1 MIPELGIIE
10 GYFGRMWSWPD
21 RAFVLRTLAAAGY
34 GFFHYAPKGEAR
46 LRRGWR
52 DPFDDAALR
61 ELAGFARLCRDLG
74 VRFGIGLTP
83 YEAHLD
89 FGPAARRDLKAK
101 LSQFRA
107 LGLDDLVILFD
118 DMRGDVPDLARRQ
131 ADIVSTCLAEA
142 VSERSF
148 VVPTYYSDD
157 PILDRVFGARPRHY
171 LRDLGRGLPPDVAAY
186 WTGESVCSSAYSL
199 AHLDRVSGE
208 LGRPVAL
215 WDNYPVNDGP
225 RMSAYLHLRG
235 FPATHAGLA
244 GHVRHHAINPMLQP
258 RLGLIPALTLP
269 IVYKAGRGHDEGD
282 ALRDAAVQVLG
293 EGLAGRLLS
302 DLSILQDA
310 GRGGAGPELSRL
322 IDRYGDID
330 HPAAVE
336 IVDWARG
343 GYAMGDELVRTQ

>member
-46 LRRGWR
+46 LRRRWR
-52 DPFDDAALR
+52 DPFDDAALH
-61 ELAGFARLCRDLG
+61 ELVAFARLCRVLG

-89 FGPAARRDLKAK
+89 FGPAAQRDLKAK
-101 LSQFRA
+101 LGQFRD
-107 LGLDDLVILFD
+107 LGLEDLVILFD
-118 DMRGDVPDLARRQ
+118 DMRGDLPDLAVRH
-131 ADIVSTCLAEA
+131 ADIVSTCLGEA
-142 VSERSF
+142 VAERHF
-148 VVPTYYSDD
+148 VVPSYYSDD
-157 PILDRVFGARPRHY
+157 PILDRVFGARPAHY
-171 LRDLGRGLPPDVAAY
+171 LRDLGRGLASTVSVY
-186 WTGESVCSSAYSL
+186 WTGEAVCSKTYDIVHL
-199 AHLDRVSGE
+199 ARVSSE
-208 LGRPVAL
+208 LGRPVSL

-235 FPATHAGLA
+235 FPRTHAGLA
-244 GHVRHHAINPMLQP
+244 GRVRHHAINPMLQP
-258 RLGLIPALTLP
+258 RLGLIAALTLP
-269 IVYKAGRGHDEGD
+269 IVYRAGQAHAEGE

-293 EGLAGRLLS
+293 ESLAERLLS
-302 DLSILQDA
+302 DLPLLQDA
-310 GRGGAGPELSRL
+310 GRTCAGSELSQL
-322 IDRYGDID
+322 IERYVGLD
-330 HPAAVE
+330 HPAALE